1 MKNHDRILPETG
13 RKGRSDVEI
22 RVIFDVSWEILD
34 QAVGDR
40 AMPHLAN
47 SDREAKPLQVD

>member
-1 MKNHDRILPETG
+1 VQNHDRTLPETIE
-13 RKGRSDVEI
+13 KGRSGVEI
-22 RVIFDVSWEILD
+22 RVIFDESWEILD

-47 SDREAKPLQVD
+47 SDWEAKPLQAD

>member
-1 MKNHDRILPETG
+1 LYQND
-13 RKGRSDVEI
+13 RKGRSGVEI
-22 RVIFDVSWEILD
+22 RVIFDESWEILD

-47 SDREAKPLQVD
+47 SDWEAKPLQAD